1 MGFNR
6 RQQKRRRYVDS
17 CEPRVFTDWLPSVI
31 PAQARI
37 TARARRAAARSIGDH
52 CRPVSGVAV
61 EFVAYTDEVLT
72 EGPPPVGPRDR
83 RDPPREATVR
93 RRALPDRLSYNCS
106 R

>member
-1 MGFNR
+1 MD
-6 RQQKRRRYVDS
+6 QKIAD
-17 CEPRVFTDWLPSVI
+17 
-31 PAQARI
+31 A
-37 TARARRAAARSIGDH
+37 
-52 CRPVSGVAV
+52 
-61 EFVAYTDEVLT
+61 FVAYADEVLT